1 VRLRTAAD
9 ITCSASAVAAAVIAL
24 DRDCVMS
31 SLLSFVV
38 VLISAQWCPLVL
50 RVPLISL
57 CTLQRAPFRKQTSI
71 VSSCGAAAAA
81 AAAASSSA
89 SSRRM
94 HHSLSTIFNVACYYS
109 ARLVLLLCL

>member
-24 DRDCVMS
+24 DRDCGMS

-57 CTLQRAPFRKQTSI
+57 CTLQRAPFRKFQ
-71 VSSCGAAAAA
+71 V
-81 AAAASSSA
+81 
-89 SSRRM
+89 
-94 HHSLSTIFNVACYYS
+94 VA
-109 ARLVLLLCL
+109 LLLLLLLPLVVVHRAAGCITRYLPFSMWHATILLG

>member
-1 VRLRTAAD
+1 LRTAAD

-24 DRDCVMS
+24 DRDCGMS

-71 VSSCGAAAAA
+71 VSSCGAAATAA

-109 ARLVLLLCL
+109 ARLVLLLFL